1 MKKNLLKKHVKSI
14 IAALCASAWSTSLQ
28 ATAITKLTEATSKIS
43 TLVSGPLGKTVII
56 FGTLGGVGA
65 AIMKSNMW
73 AAIAIFIIGIMF
85 SFHMDN
91 IASVFAG

>member
-1 MKKNLLKKHVKSI
+1 MKKKSLKALISTLLTGT
-14 IAALCASAWSTSLQ
+14 LSTSLQ
-28 ATAITKLTEATSKIS
+28 ASAITKLTEATGKLS

-91 IASVFAG
+91 IAAVFAG

>member
-1 MKKNLLKKHVKSI
+1 MKKTPLKKHVKSI
-14 IAALCASAWSTSLQ
+14 TAVLCAGTWSTSLQ
-28 ATAITKLTEATSKIS
+28 ATAITKLTEATGKIS

-91 IASVFAG
+91 IAAVFAG

>member
-1 MKKNLLKKHVKSI
+1 MNKKSLKALLSTVL
-14 IAALCASAWSTSLQ
+14 AGTWSTSLQ
-28 ATAITKLTEATSKIS
+28 ATAITKLTEATGKIS
-43 TLVSGPLGKTVII
+43 TLVSGPLGKAVII
-56 FGTLGGVGA
+56 FGTLGGVGS

-91 IASVFAG
+91 IASVFAD